1 MAKFYYYFSLVT
13 KFTTN
18 FITSIVILGKISKC
32 GHDRENISKYIFILF
47 LLDNEFYFLFFYVYF
62 FSN

>member
-18 FITSIVILGKISKC
+18 FITSIIILVKISKC
-32 GHDRENISKYIFILF
+32 GYDRENISKYIFILF
-47 LLDNEFYFLFFYVYF
+47 LLDNEFYFFYVYF
-62 FSN
+62 F